1 MVMLILEGRCMKR
14 IMLNPNFANVVARH
28 NIGMNEIADRA
39 KIGRATLYA
48 LQNPETHPHRKGG
61 MHRTTAWKIV
71 NAFSDETGISPDD
84 AWGMLMVEVD
94 EPRQRRRAATE

>member
-1 MVMLILEGRCMKR
+1 MVVLPLEGRCMKH
-14 IMLNPNFANVVARH
+14 IMLHPNFANVIARH
-28 NIGMNEIADRA
+28 NIGMNEIADLSE
-39 KIGRATLYA
+39 IGRATLYA

-71 NAFSDETGISPDD
+71 NAFSDKTGVPPDD